1 MLHWQEIA
9 KFAVTIP
16 LLTMS
21 ASKTLRA
28 LLLCVML
35 LGCSTATASPDWL
48 RLLSGLVKAGEAAT
62 LADED
67 LAEIVGQAVEQMD
80 EENKVAGKSNAYT
93 KRLKRLTDGMTDADG
108 IALNFKVYLTSE
120 ANAFACPDGSVR
132 VYSGLMDMLTDN
144 ELLGVIGHEIGHV
157 ALRHSKKAW
166 RSALLRSAAS
176 DLIGSASDT
185 WAALSD
191 SMLGDIT
198 SVALTAKH
206 SRYHET
212 QADDYGY
219 DFLKAHGKNPW
230 AMGEAFKKLKS
241 LSKRTGDKRLE
252 KLLQLFADHPD
263 FDERIEHM
271 RKRAKSD
278 GYL

>member
-1 MLHWQEIA
+1 MR
-9 KFAVTIP
+9 V
-16 LLTMS
+16 
-21 ASKTLRA
+21 SKILRA
-28 LLLCVML
+28 LLLCTML
-35 LGCSTATASPDWL
+35 LSCATATASPDWL
-48 RLLSGLVKAGEAAT
+48 RLLSGIVKAGEAAT
-62 LADED
+62 LTDED
-67 LAEIVGQAVEQMD
+67 LAQIVSQAVEQMD
-80 EENKVAGKSNAYT
+80 QDNKVAGNSNAYT

-108 IALNFKVYLTSE
+108 IKLNFKVYLTSE

-191 SMLGDIT
+191 SMLGDLT
-198 SVALTAKH
+198 SEALTAKH

-252 KLLQLFADHPD
+252 KLLALFADHPD

-278 GYL
+278 GYTCN

>member
-9 KFAVTIP
+9 KFAVTTP

-62 LADED
+62 ITDED

-176 DLIGSASDT
+176 DLIGSASDS